1 MGRHSLEWIT
11 SATSRDD
18 SESKYN
24 EWADTYD
31 KDLTG
36 DWEYKLPAFIGDL
49 FAKYVKGYDSK
60 ILDAGAGTG
69 LGGEYVRNK
78 GYRDLFGIDMSEGM
92 LREARRK
99 EIYSQ
104 LDHMILGERL
114 GFPDDHFDAVLSVG
128 TIGTAP
134 PESFDDLIRTVKPG
148 GFIVFSLMIKYYDE
162 PRFHE
167 KMQSLEEAGKWRLVE
182 RAGPILGLPGE
193 SQDSHYY
200 GFVYEV
206 L

>member
-1 MGRHSLEWIT
+1 MERHSLEWIT

-49 FAKYVKGYDSK
+49 FAKYVKGYDSR

-69 LGGEYVRNK
+69 LGGEYVRDK
-78 GYRDLFGIDMSEGM
+78 GYRDLCGIVMSAGM
-92 LREARRK
+92 VGEARRK
-99 EIYSQ
+99 RIYRR
-104 LDHMILGERL
+104 LDRMILGEGL
-114 GFPDDHFDAVLSVG
+114 GFPDDCFDAVLSVG

-148 GFIVFSLMIKYYDE
+148 GFIVFSMMVRYYDE
-162 PRFHE
+162 PRFNE
-167 KMQSLEEAGKWRLVE
+167 EMQSLEEAGQWRLVE
-182 RAGPILGLPGE
+182 RAGPMLGVPGE
-193 SQDSHYY
+193 SRDAHLLW
-200 GFVYEV
+200 FRV
-206 L
+206 